1 VSYRIKLTPQ
11 ARHDIRR
18 LYDFLAEK
26 DVKSATRS
34 RAILQSAFETL
45 KLFPYSCRKVD
56 YSDPTLRELLIP
68 FGRGG
73 YAAIFRIRD
82 REIRILAIRHQLED
96 DYL

>member
-1 VSYRIKLTPQ
+1 MSYRVKLTPR
-11 ARHDIRR
+11 ARGDIKR
-18 LYDFLAEK
+18 LQDFLAEK
-26 DVKSATRS
+26 DRTSARRS
-34 RAILQSAFETL
+34 LETLRSAFEAL

-56 YSDPTLRELLIP
+56 DDDPTLRELLIP

-82 REIRILAIRHQLED
+82 GDVRILAIRHQLED

>member
-1 VSYRIKLTPQ
+1 
-11 ARHDIRR
+11 
-18 LYDFLAEK
+18 
-26 DVKSATRS
+26 
-34 RAILQSAFETL
+34 L

-68 FGRGG
+68 FGKGG